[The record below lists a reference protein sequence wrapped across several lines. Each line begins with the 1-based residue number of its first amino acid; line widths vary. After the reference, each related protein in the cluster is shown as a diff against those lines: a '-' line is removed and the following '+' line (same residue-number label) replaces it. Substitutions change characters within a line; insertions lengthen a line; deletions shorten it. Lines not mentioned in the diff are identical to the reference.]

1 MHDTYT
7 KLMMRQDLSQD
18 VDVVFYEKL
27 ELTQS
32 KKKPKPILR
41 VAIVAACLCLLIP
54 VTVYAINFLTHDAQT
69 RETHSTMEPLPTDSG
84 LHDWRFRYVDVIPT
98 DDFEINF
105 GDLKRFS
112 IKEFP
117 RNVRKANSMVV
128 HYDSWDQAVDDLDL
142 GYLKNTVLADDET
155 TPTKL
160 RVARTYGEEPTHCMM
175 EYVGLDDQPCLAY
188 LHANYERNDIEFTIL
203 ANIGIEHPT
212 ALEEYY
218 EMLHTHGYGMPHR
231 DRPNYEHETYTTANG
246 IPVTITKTTTNQH
259 HFHCSAYFAVN
270 NISYTVDIGEWS
282 FSPLSGEEF
291 ETPEEKVMATLKEVL
306 EGFTIE

>member
-1 MHDTYT
+1 MKNAYT
-7 KLMMRQDLSQD
+7 KLMLQQHTSEDAA
-18 VDVVFYEKL
+18 FYEKL
-27 ELTQS
+27 ENAG
-32 KKKPKPILR
+32 KVRKPVWK
-41 VAIVAACLCLLIP
+41 VAIVAACILLMIP

-69 RETHSTMEPLPTDSG
+69 METYGTMEPLPTDSG
-84 LHDWRFRYVDVIPT
+84 FYDWRFRHVDVIPT
-98 DDFEINF
+98 DDFEVNF
-105 GDLKRFS
+105 GDVKLFS

-128 HYDSWDQAVDDLDL
+128 HYDSWEQAVDDLDL
-142 GYLKNTVLADDET
+142 GYLNNTVLADDDTEK
-155 TPTKL
+155 TKL

-188 LHANYERNDIEFTIL
+188 LRANYDRNAIELTVQ

-212 ALEEYY
+212 APEEYY

-231 DRPNYEHETYTTANG
+231 DRPKYEYESYTTANG
-246 IPVTITKTTTNQH
+246 IPVTITKATATQH
-259 HFHCSAYFAVN
+259 YFHYSAYFAVN

>member
-1 MHDTYT
+1 MKVAYT
-7 KLMMRQDLSQD
+7 KLMVQQHTSEDAA
-18 VDVVFYEKL
+18 FYEKL
-27 ELTQS
+27 ENTS
-32 KKKPKPILR
+32 KTRKPVWKA
-41 VAIVAACLCLLIP
+41 AIVAACILLMIP

-69 RETHSTMEPLPTDSG
+69 METHGTMEPLPTDSG
-84 LHDWRFRYVDVIPT
+84 FYDWRFRHVDVIPT
-98 DDFEINF
+98 DDFEVNF

-128 HYDSWDQAVDDLDL
+128 HYDSWEQAVDDLDL
-142 GYLKNTVLADDET
+142 GYLNNTVLADDDTEK
-155 TPTKL
+155 TKL
-160 RVARTYGEEPTHCMM
+160 RVAINYGEEPTHCMM

-188 LHANYERNDIEFTIL
+188 LHANYERNDIELTVQ

-231 DRPNYEHETYTTANG
+231 DRPKYEYEAYTTANG
-246 IPVTITKTTTNQH
+246 IPVTITKTTATQH
-259 HFHCSAYFAVN
+259 YFHYSAYFAVN
-270 NISYTVDIGEWS
+270 NISYSVDIGEWS

-291 ETPEEKVMATLKEVL
+291 ETPEEKVMATLLEVL
-306 EGFTIE
+306 EGFTVE